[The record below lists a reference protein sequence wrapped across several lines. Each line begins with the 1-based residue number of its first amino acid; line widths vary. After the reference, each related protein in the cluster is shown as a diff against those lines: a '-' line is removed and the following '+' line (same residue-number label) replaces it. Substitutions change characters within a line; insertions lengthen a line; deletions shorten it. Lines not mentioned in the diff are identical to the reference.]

1 MLALRIKN
9 TKLLTHGQ
17 FHFLIIPTPILYHKY
32 YCYNSNDGK
41 RYWQDARGWFQKL
54 GNRRNICIHKNIEK
68 RCWSNPILFVFYFW
82 NTVSYCMDIWYS
94 FSNRAWYVRHVD
106 FLKNEE
112 NNNGISWVNLS
123 VLSELIFFPRYFY
136 QKLFNRPSQKV
147 IYFTTFDVISAPI
160 TIEYC
165 VIWSSGCNNIINIID
180 VT

>member
-1 MLALRIKN
+1 
-9 TKLLTHGQ
+9 
-17 FHFLIIPTPILYHKY
+17 
-32 YCYNSNDGK
+32 
-41 RYWQDARGWFQKL
+41 
-54 GNRRNICIHKNIEK
+54 
-68 RCWSNPILFVFYFW
+68 
-82 NTVSYCMDIWYS
+82 MDIRYS

-106 FLKNEE
+106 FIKNEE

-180 VT
+180 VTDKHVILNYHGNQFVVWTKSYYVNVCNAQYILRATWLHPFF